1 MRITLALTALALAG
15 APAAAADKPASSAG
29 TSGGTSADI
38 ARILD
43 EGLNRSQAMKTA
55 EELTDGIG
63 GRLTNSPSLRKAE
76 SWAMDKFTGWGLK
89 NVRKDPWNFGRGWS
103 FDNATMTM
111 LSPRLIHLRVIPV
124 AWTPP
129 TNGTLKGEIIVAPMK
144 AEKDF
149 AAWKGKLK
157 GKIVLY
163 SLPGNGSEPKEAPFQ
178 RYSGEDIA
186 KMDQYELT
194 HYDPEALERRL
205 KSWMFTEKLDQFLKS
220 EGALAW
226 GKISYRDGSLLQG
239 EGYSFEPGKSPA
251 LPGFEIA
258 AEDYR
263 RLARLAKVGPAPVVE
278 MTSDAKYDDSDMNAH
293 NIIAEIP
300 GSDPKAGYVMA
311 GGHFDSWIA
320 GDGAADNG
328 AGSVMVMEAARIL
341 QSLGV
346 KPKRTIRFILWEGEE
361 QGLLGS
367 MAYVKK
373 YLASRPEPEGG
384 LNGIPAYFKWPH
396 LFPVTKQ
403 PGYDD
408 LKAYFNIDNGSGKLR
423 GIYAENNVA
432 AVPLLREWLSPF
444 DSLGAGK
451 VVMETTDGTDHVFM
465 QSVGVPGFQFIQDP
479 LDYESRVH
487 HSNLD
492 TFDHLKG
499 DDMRQGATVLAG
511 MLLQAANSDK
521 TLPHEAIPTGDEA
534 TDPFKYKDPADD

>member
-1 MRITLALTALALAG
+1 
-15 APAAAADKPASSAG
+15 
-29 TSGGTSADI
+29 
-38 ARILD
+38 
-43 EGLNRSQAMKTA
+43 
-55 EELTDGIG
+55 
-63 GRLTNSPSLRKAE
+63 
-76 SWAMDKFTGWGLK
+76 MD
-89 NVRKDPWNFGRGWS
+89 D
-103 FDNATMTM
+103 
-111 LSPRLIHLRVIPV
+111 
-124 AWTPP
+124 
-129 TNGTLKGEIIVAPMK
+129 
-144 AEKDF
+144 
-149 AAWKGKLK
+149 
-157 GKIVLY
+157 
-163 SLPGNGSEPKEAPFQ
+163 
-178 RYSGEDIA
+178 
-186 KMDQYELT
+186 YELS
-194 HYDPEALERRL
+194 HYDPEAIERRL
-205 KSWMFTEKLDQFLKS
+205 RNWMFTEKLDQFLKS

-278 MTSDAKYDDSDMNAH
+278 MMSDAKYDDSDMNAH

-300 GSDPKAGYVMA
+300 GTDPKAGYVMA

-346 KPKRTIRFILWEGEE
+346 KPRRTIRFILWEGEE

-367 MAYVKK
+367 LAYVKK

-432 AVPLLREWLSPF
+432 AAPLLREWLSPF

-451 VVMETTDGTDHVFM
+451 VVMEPTDGTDHVFM
-465 QSVGVPGFQFIQDP
+465 QTVGVPGFQFIQDP

-521 TLPHEAIPTGDEA
+521 TLPHRAIPTGEEA
-534 TDPFKYKDPADD
+534 TDPFKYNDPAND